1 MDIAEILAQLGS
13 GKIVLIYGVAGSGKT
28 NLVLYI
34 LKYLTEHSSNV
45 NHYYISTE
53 GSTFAHLLERYDLIK
68 YNNVWFTEVINLD
81 HLLESLLKI
90 LTRSRNVGTVV
101 IDSVNNHYRFELFFN
116 RRANTLLNLVLAIL
130 HIITSKNKYPSIIT
144 AQTTIDELGNVRV
157 SGESIIK
164 FWSDVIIKV
173 ERTEINQRVA
183 CFELP
188 SDLRGKCISF
198 IIGEDG
204 VKIK

>member
-13 GKIVLIYGVAGSGKT
+13 GKIVLMYGVAGSGKT
-28 NLVLYI
+28 NLVLHI
-34 LKYLTEHSSNV
+34 LKYLAEHLPNA

-68 YNNVWFTEVINLD
+68 YDNVWFIEVINLD
-81 HLLESLLKI
+81 HLLESLLRI
-90 LTRSRNVGTVV
+90 LVRKENIGAVV
-101 IDSVNNHYRFELFFN
+101 IDSINNHYRFELFFN
-116 RRANTLLNLVLAIL
+116 RRANTLLNMVLATL
-130 HIITSKNKYPSIIT
+130 RTITEKSICPSIIT
-144 AQTTIDELGNVRV
+144 AQTTVDELGNVRV

-164 FWSDVIIKV
+164 FWSDIVIKV
-173 ERTEINQRVA
+173 ERNEINQRVA